1 MILDILLYGI
11 IDPQIAQGRPLADLA
26 RAAALG
32 GATLIQ
38 YRAKEASTR
47 EMVREARA
55 IRAALAGTAVPLLI
69 NDRIDV
75 ALAAGAE
82 GVHLGADDMD
92 LADARR
98 LLGEDAII
106 GATLK
111 NAGELPYLASAR
123 IDYACIGGVFP
134 TQHKDNAG
142 APLGL
147 DGFYALR
154 DAARRGLGTLPIG
167 AIAGITAANA
177 ASVMAAG
184 ADGIAVIG
192 SMFGGDDVTAATRS
206 LRAALRVSADPGRGR
221 PSST

>member
-1 MILDILLYGI
+1 MTLDILLYGI
-11 IDPQIAQGRPLADLA
+11 VDPQIARGRSLADLA
-26 RAAALG
+26 RAAAQG

-47 EMVREARA
+47 EMVREAKA
-55 IRAALAGTAVPLLI
+55 IHAALAGTGVPLLI

-92 LADARR
+92 LTDARQ
-98 LLGEDAII
+98 LLGETAII

-111 NAGELPYLASAR
+111 YAGELPYLASTR

-134 TQHKDNAG
+134 TQHKDNAD

-147 DGFYALR
+147 DGFAALR
-154 DAARRGLGTLPIG
+154 EAARQALGALPVG

-192 SMFGGDDVTAATRS
+192 AMFAAEDVTAATR
-206 LRAALRVSADPGRGR
+206 ALRMALIRA
-221 PSST
+221 